1 MEGDGDAHSLSS
13 PSWAAAM
20 SATSLVQRL
29 WTMQLVLAGILILL
43 FAGSAIW
50 LSAHT
55 LEREEG
61 SFLTKAT
68 SQLATDIDSE
78 WREEGDLRRAAAS
91 GMAEDEPPG
100 VDFDVFDASGK
111 RIFSTWPTGGPTPT
125 KHRRMVRAP
134 LSQGGW
140 IIASLSVEPRHRAI
154 AALATAL
161 ALTAIPLFVA
171 AAFLSRLAAR
181 RALEPLSRITA
192 EADEAT
198 RRGFLSQLEHPSYP
212 VEVATLAAAFDRL
225 FKRIDDA
232 LRAERNFTQDA
243 AHELRTPLTVL
254 SGELEYALQ
263 DSSLPDRQRSGLER
277 AYGEATT
284 LSDLVEALLLLRHAD
299 SDPLRLGETIPVNL
313 ADVVRDVAGEV
324 ARSRPERTADLT
336 VTAEEEMFVT
346 GHATLLTAAIRN
358 LISNAVKFTK
368 AGQPIHVAV
377 TSTRDRC
384 IVVVEDAGPGIPPAD
399 RERVFDPFF
408 RGGEA
413 RGSFDGVG
421 LGLPILRRVARAHG
435 GDVSLEEST
444 LGGARFELSL
454 PAWTAHGTSATEI

>member
-1 MEGDGDAHSLSS
+1 
-13 PSWAAAM
+13 M
-20 SATSLVQRL
+20 SAPSLVQRL
-29 WTMQLVLAGILILL
+29 WTLQLALAGVIILL

-50 LSAHT
+50 LSART
-55 LEREEG
+55 LEREEA
-61 SFLTKAT
+61 SFLTTAA
-68 SQLATDIDSE
+68 SQLAKDIDSE
-78 WREEGDLRRAAAS
+78 WREEGDLRRASSSAMS
-91 GMAEDEPPG
+91 EDEPPG
-100 VDFDVFDASGK
+100 VDFDVFDASGEL
-111 RIFSTWPTGGPTPT
+111 IFSTRSAAGPMPTE
-125 KHRRMVRAP
+125 HRRLARAP
-134 LSQGGW
+134 LPKGGW
-140 IIASLSVEPRHRAI
+140 IIASLSVEPRRRAI
-154 AALATAL
+154 AALITAI
-161 ALTAIPLFVA
+161 AVTAIPLFLA
-171 AAFLSRLAAR
+171 SAFLSRLVAQ
-181 RALEPLSRITA
+181 RALRPLSRITA

-198 RRGFLSQLEHPSYP
+198 RRGFLSKLEHPSYP

-263 DSSLPDRQRSGLER
+263 DLSLPDRQRSGLER
-277 AYGEATT
+277 AYGEAAT
-284 LSDLVEALLLLRHAD
+284 LSDLVEALLLLRRAD
-299 SDPLRLGETIPVNL
+299 SDALQPVETIPVNL
-313 ADVVRDVAGEV
+313 ADVVRDLAGEV
-324 ARSRPERTADLT
+324 ARCQPERAADLT

-368 AGQPIHVAV
+368 AGQPIHVTVA
-377 TSTRDRC
+377 SAGDRC
-384 IVVVEDAGPGIPPAD
+384 TVVVEDAGPGIPPAD

-413 RGSFDGVG
+413 RGTFDGVG
-421 LGLPILRRVARAHG
+421 LGLPILRRVARAHC

-454 PAWTAHGTSATEI
+454 PAWTAHQTPAARA

>member
-1 MEGDGDAHSLSS
+1 
-13 PSWAAAM
+13 M
-20 SATSLVQRL
+20 SAPSLVQRL
-29 WTMQLVLAGILILL
+29 WTLQLALAAVLILL

-55 LEREEG
+55 LEREEA
-61 SFLTKAT
+61 SFLSTAA
-68 SQLATDIDSE
+68 SQLAKDIDSE
-78 WREEGDLRRAAAS
+78 WREEGDLRRAASSAMS
-91 GMAEDEPPG
+91 EDEPPG
-100 VDFDVFDASGK
+100 VDFDVFDASGE
-111 RIFSTWPTGGPTPT
+111 RIFSTRLAAGPMPTE
-125 KHRRMVRAP
+125 HRRLARAP
-134 LSQGGW
+134 LPRGGW
-140 IIASLSVEPRHRAI
+140 IIASLSVEPRRRAI
-154 AALATAL
+154 AALVTAI
-161 ALTAIPLFVA
+161 AVTAIPLFLA
-171 AAFLSRLAAR
+171 SAFLSRLVAR
-181 RALEPLSRITA
+181 RALRPLSRITA

-198 RRGFLSQLEHPSYP
+198 RRGFLSKLEQPSYP

-263 DSSLPDRQRSGLER
+263 DLSLPDRQRSGLER
-277 AYGEATT
+277 AVGEAKT
-284 LSDLVEALLLLRHAD
+284 LSDLVEALLLLRRAD
-299 SDPLRLGETIPVNL
+299 SDALQPGETIPVNL
-313 ADVVRDVAGEV
+313 ADVVRDLAGEV
-324 ARSRPERTADLT
+324 ARCQPERAADLT
-336 VTAEEEMFVT
+336 VTAEEETFVT

-368 AGQPIHVAV
+368 AGQPIHVTVA
-377 TSTRDRC
+377 SAGDRC
-384 IVVVEDAGPGIPPAD
+384 TVVVEDAGPGIPPAD

-421 LGLPILRRVARAHG
+421 LGLPILRRVARAHC

-454 PAWTAHGTSATEI
+454 PAWTAHQTPAAET